1 MTEAA
6 GRGPIRC
13 RVLYSGRVQGVCF
26 RATAQ
31 ELSRGRAVVG
41 FVQNLP
47 DGRVELETEGA
58 AGDVEDFLAAV
69 ARHFEWCIA
78 SASRTAVPAR
88 GDEARFEIRY

>member
-1 MTEAA
+1 MAEAA
-6 GRGPIRC
+6 GSGPIRC

-41 FVQNLP
+41 YVRNLAG
-47 DGRVELETEGA
+47 GRVELETEGM

-69 ARHFEWCIA
+69 ARHFEGYIA
-78 SASRTAVPAR
+78 SAPRTTRAAR

>member
-6 GRGPIRC
+6 GSRPIRC

-41 FVQNLP
+41 FVRNLP
-47 DGRVELETEGA
+47 DGRVELEAEGA
-58 AGDVEDFLAAV
+58 ARDVEDFLAAV
-69 ARHFEWCIA
+69 ERHFARYIT
-78 SASRTAVPAR
+78 SAPRTTGPAR
-88 GDEARFEIRY
+88 GDEAHFEIRY